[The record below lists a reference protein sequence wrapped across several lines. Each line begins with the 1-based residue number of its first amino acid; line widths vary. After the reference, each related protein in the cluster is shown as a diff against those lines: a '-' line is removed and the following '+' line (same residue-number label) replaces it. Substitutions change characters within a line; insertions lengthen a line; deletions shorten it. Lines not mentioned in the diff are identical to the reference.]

1 MLEKDKFNRDTQR
14 ELTSS
19 HSAKEK
25 KICHWKSSTKWSLD
39 FVPFTYELEF
49 HVCGLLFFV
58 RSTLFFILLLLFFF
72 CLLILRAIREVLF
85 VCVLWKKSSF
95 IAFVPRNSIL
105 IGIGSDAG
113 AQLWRC
119 RHISFALLSLSLS
132 LSNTTP
138 RRWGT
143 IYTAH
148 YNTYTWNNTSKYIGT
163 GREIC
168 ISDEAC
174 IHYPRSQ
181 KRARLKNI
189 IYHFFGLPKLLC
201 GFFILFCLFFVY
213 RRDVVGWCPS
223 CSPSFCCNP
232 TCAVHSFGGPMIH
245 MLQRAPAPFGKT
257 VSVYPGFGVQCM
269 ECCWSIAPNGLLR
282 ATSTPACL
290 LVAPI
295 LCFPSYISLK
305 TSSRKK
311 ENNKVQN

>member
-1 MLEKDKFNRDTQR
+1 MRAPNFGVAVIYL
-14 ELTSS
+14 
-19 HSAKEK
+19 
-25 KICHWKSSTKWSLD
+25 SL
-39 FVPFTYELEF
+39 
-49 HVCGLLFFV
+49 C
-58 RSTLFFILLLLFFF
+58 
-72 CLLILRAIREVLF
+72 
-85 VCVLWKKSSF
+85 
-95 IAFVPRNSIL
+95 
-105 IGIGSDAG
+105 
-113 AQLWRC
+113 
-119 RHISFALLSLSLS
+119 SLSLS

-189 IYHFFGLPKLLC
+189 IYHFFGLPKLLF

-213 RRDVVGWCPS
+213 RRDLVGQCPS

-311 ENNKVQN
+311 ENNKVQNQKKKYKFRNKNKNTKQKNK